1 MQDQK
6 TKYYKRDPYYHI
18 DLSQLYTKMKLVA
31 YFLNKIYNFPDKG
44 FGSLIKCKFTSFTG
58 GFALVHCLHL

>member
-31 YFLNKIYNFPDKG
+31 YFLNKIHNFPDKG
-44 FGSLIKCKFTSFTG
+44 FGSLYQ
-58 GFALVHCLHL
+58 V